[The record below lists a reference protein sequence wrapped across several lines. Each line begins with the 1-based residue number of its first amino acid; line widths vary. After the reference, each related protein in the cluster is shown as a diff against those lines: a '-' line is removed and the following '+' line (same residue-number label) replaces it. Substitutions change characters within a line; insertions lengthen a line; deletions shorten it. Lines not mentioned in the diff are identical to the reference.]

1 MLYNRIIGWN
11 ALYSLLPV
19 ILLTERPVGK
29 AAIPQDARDERAYAL
44 VAQLEECPMCRK
56 AAGSSP
62 VKGLMADV
70 FHHQIRHAAPKATE
84 LTVERHYT
92 GDPTASDGPREGT

>member
-29 AAIPQDARDERAYAL
+29 AAIPQDARDERAYAAPQ
-44 VAQLEECPMCRK
+44 VQEPG
-56 AAGSSP
+56 AG
-62 VKGLMADV
+62 VI
-70 FHHQIRHAAPKATE
+70 F
-84 LTVERHYT
+84 
-92 GDPTASDGPREGT
+92 

>member
-29 AAIPQDARDERAYAL
+29 AAIPRDARDERAYAL
-44 VAQLEECPMCRK
+44 VAQLEERRGVGMP
-56 AAGSSP
+56 P
-62 VKGLMADV
+62 VRVRSRD
-70 FHHQIRHAAPKATE
+70 
-84 LTVERHYT
+84 
-92 GDPTASDGPREGT
+92 